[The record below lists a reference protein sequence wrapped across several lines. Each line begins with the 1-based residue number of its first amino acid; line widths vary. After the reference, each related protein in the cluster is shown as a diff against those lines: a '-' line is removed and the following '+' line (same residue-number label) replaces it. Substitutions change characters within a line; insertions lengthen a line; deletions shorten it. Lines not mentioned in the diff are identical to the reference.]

1 MNRVFHIAVREF
13 VSTALTKGFIFGGLL
28 LPIVLLAVMA
38 IAMPMLLNEKVP
50 KAVGSVAIIDGTGEL
65 DAAIA
70 ARFSPDAIEAWQK
83 QRMGEVVEAITKAAE
98 AQPGV
103 EGALE
108 TASKMNA
115 AGDIEVEMT
124 VEAIGTEPDEDAIE
138 EAKEP
143 LREGEGMTDGGR
155 LALVVID
162 RNAVRANGDTGDFG
176 GFQVFVRP
184 KIDDRVVGLIRDQVR
199 EVIRE
204 ARITAAGFETER
216 LEALMEVNRRPTQ
229 EVTETGER
237 NSLGELNMLL
247 QFAFM
252 FLLMMSVF
260 VSGQYLLTT
269 TIEEKSSRVIELL
282 LASASPMSLMAGKI
296 FGQMCVGLLL
306 VTVYGALGWGG
317 LLLAS
322 MSDLL
327 DPLMIVW
334 FLCFY
339 FIAYTLIASMMAAVG
354 SAVNDLREA
363 QALMTPIMM
372 IVMIPYLLWL
382 PIARDPSS
390 LFATITSFVPGIGPF
405 VMVIRLSSTEP
416 PPLWQVL
423 AAIAVGVVTAYIAVW
438 AAAKVF
444 RVGLLMFGKPPN
456 YATMWKWIKMA

>member
-1 MNRVFHIAVREF
+1 MNRIFHIALREF
-13 VSTALTKGFIFGGLL
+13 VSTALTKGFIFGGLV

-83 QRMGEVVEAITKAAE
+83 ERMGEAVEAISKAAE
-98 AQPGV
+98 AQPGM
-103 EGALE
+103 EGALS
-108 TASKMNA
+108 TASKMNS
-115 AGDIEVEMT
+115 AGNIEVELT
-124 VEAIGTEPDEDAIE
+124 VEEIGTDPDEAAIE
-138 EAKEP
+138 AAKVP

-162 RNAVRANGDTGDFG
+162 RNAVRSQDDEFG

-184 KIDDRVVGLIRDQVR
+184 KVDDRVVGLVRDQVR
-199 EVIRE
+199 EAIRE
-204 ARITAAGFETER
+204 ARIKAAGFETKR

-229 EVTETGER
+229 EVTESGER
-237 NSLGELNMLL
+237 NSLGEFNMLL

-317 LLLAS
+317 LLIAS
-322 MSDLL
+322 MSDLI

-334 FLCFY
+334 FLCFF
-339 FIAYTLIASMMAAVG
+339 FIAYTIIASMMAAVG

-416 PPLWQVL
+416 PPIWQVL
-423 AAIAVGVVTAYIAVW
+423 AAIAVGVVTAYLAVW

-456 YATMWKWIKMA
+456 YATLWRWIKMA